1 MAAKLRR
8 ALIGLAM
15 ALCCVG
21 AQSAS
26 TPASTPQPAAWRS
39 LTHEQK
45 ALLAPLAG
53 EWDDFTPVRQRK
65 WLGIANRYPTMTSQE
80 QAKLR
85 SRVADWAKLTHEER
99 EAARAQFKKIQA
111 QQTSDAPS
119 LQEQWLR
126 YDALPAHEKEK
137 LKQAPRTLGT
147 TTNPLKPLS
156 AATAH
161 DDKTPVQSGSE
172 PPALP
177 SDASAGAPKVA
188 NDTPAATP

>member
-1 MAAKLRR
+1 MA
-8 ALIGLAM
+8 I
-15 ALCCVG
+15 CCVG
-21 AQSAS
+21 VQSA
-26 TPASTPQPAAWRS
+26 PAAASTPQPAAWRS
-39 LTHEQK
+39 LTREQK

-65 WLGIANRYPTMTSQE
+65 WLGIANRYPTMTAQE

-111 QQTSDAPS
+111 QQTTDAPS
-119 LQEQWLR
+119 LQEQWQR
-126 YDALPAHEKEK
+126 YDALPTEQKEK
-137 LKQAPRTLGT
+137 LKQAPRTLS

-156 AATAH
+156 TATSH

-172 PPALP
+172 PPAIP
-177 SDASAGAPKVA
+177 PDASAGAPKVA
-188 NDTPAATP
+188 NETPAATP